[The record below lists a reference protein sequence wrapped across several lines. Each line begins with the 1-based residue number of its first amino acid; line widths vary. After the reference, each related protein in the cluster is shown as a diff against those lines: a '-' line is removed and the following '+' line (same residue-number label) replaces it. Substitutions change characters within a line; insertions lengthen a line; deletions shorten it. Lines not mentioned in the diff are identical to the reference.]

1 MLKRKSC
8 SGQRL
13 HDVMVQYGSISFWK
27 KKEIWFL
34 WFVFVSPCN
43 WIFLMFYTCYPVIF
57 PLNPIGISHLQGFTK
72 FSCNCNIMM
81 GNLLAKTSQ
90 KPIQPLPTRDVY
102 ICGSHVIWKAE
113 NSYHPELHFG
123 SYLIIL
129 LLQVTRFWLILDP
142 YISLAAFHHP
152 RIALRLVTPSSRW
165 EASSSG
171 SSRSLPISRGL
182 LLWRII
188 HNRSITDSDSSRNSQ
203 KKD

>member
-1 MLKRKSC
+1 
-8 SGQRL
+8 
-13 HDVMVQYGSISFWK
+13 
-27 KKEIWFL
+27 
-34 WFVFVSPCN
+34 
-43 WIFLMFYTCYPVIF
+43 
-57 PLNPIGISHLQGFTK
+57 
-72 FSCNCNIMM
+72 M

-113 NSYHPELHFG
+113 ISYHPELHFG

-165 EASSSG
+165 EASSSR

-188 HNRSITDSDSSRNSQ
+188 YNRSITDSDSSRNSQ
-203 KKD
+203 KKIKKTRTPTKSTKKNLKIPSQNSKKKHLANHPRPTRSAFRQRGLLCVEALSTWGVVAAVTSKKGEWNLVA